1 MVTRGVNLAAPPEVL
16 TVKPGDTV
24 RVVTEF
30 DYIGPALSARMISAI
45 WHSTFLDPHDEIV
58 RGNKDFPIPECLP
71 PGSHVSVTM
80 DLLVPSGYP
89 GSFGLY
95 SSIRDVPGPDIYTPY
110 YENVIE
116 IIAAEPV
123 FSNLEITSYVKR

>member
-16 TVKPGDTV
+16 TVNPGDTV
-24 RVVTEF
+24 RVTTEF
-30 DYIGPALSARMISAI
+30 DYVGPALSARMISAI
-45 WHSTFLDPHDEIV
+45 WHPTFFDPHDEIV
-58 RGNKDFPIPECLP
+58 RGNKTFSIPDSPP
-71 PGSHVSVTM
+71 PGSHISVTM
-80 DLLVPSGYP
+80 DLLVPPGEP

-116 IIAAEPV
+116 IVGVEPV